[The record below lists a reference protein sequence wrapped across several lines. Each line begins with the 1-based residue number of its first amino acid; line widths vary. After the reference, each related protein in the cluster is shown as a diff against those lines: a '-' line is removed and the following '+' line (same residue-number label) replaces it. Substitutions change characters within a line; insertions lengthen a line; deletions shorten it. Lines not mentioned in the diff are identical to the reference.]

1 MHQSRDDIKVKV
13 NITKPWDRLILSTL
27 ISPTN
32 DQFVSLYLPI
42 YSTFNYRK
50 YSENTQK
57 ILRNQLANHDYRLVC
72 ADTRKTYCS
81 VETKVDVNL

>member
-13 NITKPWDRLILSTL
+13 SITKPWNRLISPTL

-32 DQFVSLYLPI
+32 DQFVSLFLPTQHLI
-42 YSTFNYRK
+42 T
-50 YSENTQK
+50 ENTQK

-72 ADTRKTYCS
+72 ADTRETYCS